1 MSVKVKKKKS
11 AIKRIALLMAVLVFA
26 AAAAGVLTAY
36 RHIIDIS
43 SQEDSG
49 QSAAAV
55 PGNGI
60 SIDIP
65 MGSGTAAIAK
75 ILHER
80 GIIKYPFLFK
90 LISRING
97 YDSKYMS
104 GVHVVRDNTDYN
116 SLKGYIELMK
126 IMAGKPLDS
135 TSVTVTIPEGLTYK
149 QTVDL
154 LTEKG
159 IIDREKFNEAAQ
171 KTGFDYPFI
180 EYIPQ
185 NRDPRLEGYLF
196 PDTYN
201 FHKEAGEK
209 AVLEKL
215 LDNFNKKFKPEYY
228 DRARELNMTVDEIII
243 LASIIEREAKVDSE
257 RATVAGVFYNR
268 LNNSDP
274 SLRRLQSCAS
284 IQYIYLN
291 QEGTIKEIIT
301 EADTKIDNP
310 YNTYQI
316 EGLPPGPI
324 SSPGEASIKAALY
337 PEETDYLFFVAR
349 GDGSHIFSKTF
360 REHVNAMNSLN

>member
-1 MSVKVKKKKS
+1 MVRKKRSAVKL
-11 AIKRIALLMAVLVFA
+11 IALVIAVLVVA
-26 AAAAGVLTAY
+26 VAAAGVFTAY
-36 RHIIDIS
+36 RHIVEIS
-43 SQEDSG
+43 SQEDGG
-49 QSAAAV
+49 QMAAID
-55 PGNGI
+55 PEDGI

-65 MGSGTAAIAK
+65 MGSGTASIAN
-75 ILHER
+75 ILREK
-80 GIIKYPFLFK
+80 GIIKYPFLFR
-90 LISRING
+90 LISRIGG

-104 GVHVVRDNTDYN
+104 GVHVVRNNTDYD
-116 SLKGYIELMK
+116 SLDGYIELMK
-126 IMAGKPLDS
+126 IISGKPLDT
-135 TSVTVTIPEGLTYK
+135 TSITVTIPEGYTYK

-154 LTEKG
+154 LAEKG
-159 IIDREKFNEAAQ
+159 VIDREKFNEVAQ
-171 KTGFDYPFI
+171 NASFNYPFM
-180 EYIPQ
+180 EYLPE
-185 NRDPRLEGYLF
+185 NREPRFEGYLF
-196 PDTYN
+196 PDTYS
-201 FHKEAGEK
+201 FDKKAGEE

-243 LASIIEREAKVDSE
+243 LASIIEREAMLDSE

-291 QEGTIKEIIT
+291 KEGKIKEIIT
-301 EADTKIDNP
+301 EEDTRIDDP
-310 YNTYQI
+310 YNTYQN

-324 SSPGEASIKAALY
+324 SCPGEASIRAALY
-337 PEETDYLFFVAR
+337 PEDTDYLFFVAK